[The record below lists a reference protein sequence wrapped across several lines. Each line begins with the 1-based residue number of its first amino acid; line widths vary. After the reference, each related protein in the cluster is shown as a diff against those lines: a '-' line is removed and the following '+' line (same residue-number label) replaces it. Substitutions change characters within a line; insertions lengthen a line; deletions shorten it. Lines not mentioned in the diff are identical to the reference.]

1 MVGSCKENGNGGMPR
16 RMLEGRLFTGRRK
29 RRRHLRWLDDV
40 LAHLKVRKIRQ
51 WMEKK
56 KERDQWK
63 LVEEANFH
71 PGM

>member
-1 MVGSCKENGNGGMPR
+1 M
-16 RMLEGRLFTGRRK
+16 
-29 RRRHLRWLDDV
+29 RWLDDV
-40 LAHLKVRKIRQ
+40 VAHLKVRKIRQ